1 MSRSLSSV
9 PKGSSISLA
18 ISSRPIYLGEGGGRQ
33 CVCVCVCV
41 CVRVCVEGEEEGR
54 KKWKKE
60 EERKGKG
67 GIVHLSFLYEY
78 IADT

>member
-18 ISSRPIYLGEGGGRQ
+18 ISSRPIYLREA
-33 CVCVCVCV
+33 VCVCVCV

-54 KKWKKE
+54 EKWKKE

>member
-1 MSRSLSSV
+1 M
-9 PKGSSISLA
+9 
-18 ISSRPIYLGEGGGRQ
+18 
-33 CVCVCVCV
+33 CV